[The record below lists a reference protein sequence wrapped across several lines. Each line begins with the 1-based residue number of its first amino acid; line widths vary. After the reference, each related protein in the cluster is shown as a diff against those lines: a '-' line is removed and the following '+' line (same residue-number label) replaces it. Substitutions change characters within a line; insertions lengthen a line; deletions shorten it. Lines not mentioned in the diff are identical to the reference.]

1 LKVKVLLELGLGSGD
16 DERSGIEAVRA
27 VVGVSEHG
35 LVGAPES
42 GRERLVF
49 GKQLLLGVLEEFPL
63 LSFVLEAIEGV

>member
-1 LKVKVLLELGLGSGD
+1 MEVKVLLEVRLGSGD

-42 GRERLVF
+42 GWERLVL
-49 GKQLLLGVLEEFPL
+49 GKQLLLAVLEDFPL